1 MLDGK
6 EVLVTGGTG
15 FIGGRLVE
23 KLVLE
28 HHAQVRVL
36 VRNFSKA
43 SRIARFPIEMIPGD
57 ITDEDVLKQAM
68 QGCHLVFHCAY
79 DFAGDARHRRAVS
92 AKGTQNVAEAAL
104 EANVARVVHVSTVS
118 VYGTPDGDL
127 DEDCHKAKTGDI
139 YADTKLEAETLML
152 RYRQDNNLPVA
163 IVQPTIV
170 YGPFSK
176 PWTLGIVDQLK
187 RGPVALPD
195 DSGLCNAVYVD
206 DVVHGMILAAV
217 KNEAIGESFLL
228 SANEPVTWHQ
238 FFAAY
243 ERILGTESTVPIPIK
258 HSEST
263 PGEPSRSWASSP
275 TWRRWRKVLSS
286 PDVRV
291 ALVETPVV
299 NWPYRLAQQF
309 APDSWAQFRERYLDR
324 ARPPAVPTGKLMSGY
339 TDRVIQEPSPS
350 RLALYRAKTHVRID
364 KAHRVL
370 GYQPAFDLE
379 RGMALTAQFIDWYY
393 ST

>member
-1 MLDGK
+1 MLEGR

-28 HHAQVRVL
+28 HGAEVRVL

-43 SRIARFPIEMIPGD
+43 SRIARFPIKMIRGD
-57 ITDEDVLKQAM
+57 ITDGDVLKEAV

-92 AKGTQNVAEAAL
+92 VQGTQNVAEAAL
-104 EANVARVVHVSTVS
+104 EANVTRVVHVSTVS
-118 VYGTPDGDL
+118 VYGTPDGFL
-127 DEDCHKAKTGDI
+127 DETCPRTKTGDL
-139 YADTKLEAETLML
+139 YADTKLEAENLML
-152 RYRQDNNLPVA
+152 RYHQENSLPVA

-176 PWTLGIVDQLK
+176 AWTLGIVDQLQ

-195 DSGLCNAVYVD
+195 DDGLCNAVYVD

-217 KNEAIGESFLL
+217 KDEAIGESFLL
-228 SANEPVTWHQ
+228 TADEPVTWHQ
-238 FFAAY
+238 FFAAF
-243 ERILGTESTVPIPIK
+243 ERILGTSSTVPIPTK
-258 HSEST
+258 QPAGTSAPPRS
-263 PGEPSRSWASSP
+263 SWASSP
-275 TWRRWRKVLSS
+275 TWRRWRKVFSN

-299 NWPYRLAQQF
+299 NWPYRLAQRL
-309 APDSWAQFRERYLDR
+309 APESWAQFRERYLDR
-324 ARPPAVPTGKLMSGY
+324 PRPPVVSVASPRSAHA
-339 TDRVIQEPSPS
+339 DRVMQEPSPS
-350 RLALYRAKTHVRID
+350 RLLLYRAQTRVRID
-364 KAHRVL
+364 KARRLL

-379 RGMALTAQFIDWYY
+379 RGMALTAQFIKWYFP
-393 ST
+393 T